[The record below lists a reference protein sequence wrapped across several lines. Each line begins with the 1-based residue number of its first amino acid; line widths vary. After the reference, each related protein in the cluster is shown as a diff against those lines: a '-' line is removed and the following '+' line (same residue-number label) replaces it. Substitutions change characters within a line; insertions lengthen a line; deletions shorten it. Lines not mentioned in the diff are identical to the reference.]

1 MVANVTTVSVVAV
14 TEGLSGANVGGLDI
28 TALMGGVSKANITSV
43 EISVLMSPQ
52 VDRPSYYLRLG
63 PAFGGVPLPYE
74 ESGVIDYFNV
84 FGTCE
89 VCFCPDFQPAQPPM
103 AGFTQPTL
111 TEPPTGGVPP
121 QP

>member
-1 MVANVTTVSVVAV
+1 MVANVTAVSVAAL
-14 TEGLSGANVGGLDI
+14 TEGSSAGYVGAVEM
-28 TALMGGVSKANITSV
+28 TALMGGMSNAKVTSV

-52 VDRPSYYLRLG
+52 VDRPSHYLRLG
-63 PAFGGVPLPYE
+63 PSFGGVPLPYE

-89 VCFCPDFQPAQPPM
+89 VCFCPDFQPSQPPL
-103 AGFTQPTL
+103 AGLIQPTL